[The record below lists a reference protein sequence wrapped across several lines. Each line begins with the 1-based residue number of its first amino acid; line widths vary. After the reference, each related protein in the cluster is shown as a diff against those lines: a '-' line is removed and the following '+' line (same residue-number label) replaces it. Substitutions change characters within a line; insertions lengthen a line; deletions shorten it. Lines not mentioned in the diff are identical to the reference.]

1 MPKGDDFRAK
11 KKNKAI
17 RKKLAKDPSSVSA
30 RVAGIIAAKKR
41 RQSGKRRQCQGMC
54 FSLPTPQDPYN
65 ERHGKEDNSTSK
77 IKRLLPQ
84 SNKKGTSKN
93 VANGQQ
99 NLMLSGDQVNI
110 DIQKAKRSKH
120 FESEKIQL
128 GEEDFQCLGAEVLPM
143 DLEDC
148 TLGNSSCPSKF
159 LCSCL
164 NSIRDSL
171 LGVGVLNKEQD
182 KPLFVDSWGVD
193 FWKSYSLGIDIL
205 ENSGTSPSVQ
215 QMAWVASTAADSIS
229 QKESDGI
236 SITTPFLLYLVPS
249 QEKASKVRSVCKPLK
264 LFGIHTVSLHP
275 GAPVEHQ
282 VEGLKSCEP
291 EFLIATPERLR
302 ELVSL
307 KAVDI
312 SGVSLL
318 VVDGLDLI
326 PQCLD
331 AVKGIK
337 NSISGKPCTMIF
349 QGPSGGSNIEA
360 IESILRKPFHTLSIN
375 EPRNSQGIRSICGH
389 PDI

>member
-1 MPKGDDFRAK
+1 
-11 KKNKAI
+11 
-17 RKKLAKDPSSVSA
+17 
-30 RVAGIIAAKKR
+30 
-41 RQSGKRRQCQGMC
+41 MC

-249 QEKASKVRSVCKPLK
+249 QEKASKV
-264 LFGIHTVSLHP
+264 
-275 GAPVEHQ
+275 
-282 VEGLKSCEP
+282 SC
-291 EFLIATPERLR
+291 L
-302 ELVSL
+302 
-307 KAVDI
+307 
-312 SGVSLL
+312 
-318 VVDGLDLI
+318 
-326 PQCLD
+326 
-331 AVKGIK
+331 
-337 NSISGKPCTMIF
+337 
-349 QGPSGGSNIEA
+349 
-360 IESILRKPFHTLSIN
+360 
-375 EPRNSQGIRSICGH
+375 
-389 PDI
+389 